1 MFAKTHSVYKVFQK
15 ETWRRETNPNYALFS
30 INVLVPTWLSWNADD
45 KDGALMLWHR
55 SWDMR
60 VGFGRPQFMTGL
72 KIQHRRWPGRIYSQ
86 KISLRHFYIGKI
98 YCQKGSVLYLHV
110 GPNSSIMDRHRFLTL
125 LRVLIFFT
133 SAFVRCKPIS
143 RVRIFPKYLST
154 GLISWWNVHTFQHPR
169 YVIPLF
175 HENAGLSKKIKFD
188 YNYKLCKPE
197 TSWYANK
204 TIGDEGITVDF
215 GLSKSIE

>member
-1 MFAKTHSVYKVFQK
+1 M
-15 ETWRRETNPNYALFS
+15 NPNYALFS
-30 INVLVPTWLSWNADD
+30 INVVVPTWLSWNADD

-110 GPNSSIMDRHRFLTL
+110 VQIAAYW
-125 LRVLIFFT
+125 T
-133 SAFVRCKPIS
+133 S
-143 RVRIFPKYLST
+143 T
-154 GLISWWNVHTFQHPR
+154 
-169 YVIPLF
+169 
-175 HENAGLSKKIKFD
+175 
-188 YNYKLCKPE
+188 
-197 TSWYANK
+197 
-204 TIGDEGITVDF
+204 DF
-215 GLSKSIE
+215 GRYFEFRYILQAILSIVGLFLAWESFLNIYPQAWSADETCIHFNVQGMAYPRFMKTRVAQKNKIWL